1 MAPLLKK
8 IAPTL
13 LALGAAMMVAASVFA
28 QFLPPKVEGAWVRSA
43 VPGQQGTGAFMKLTA
58 NEPMQL
64 VRVSTPVAGVAELH
78 EMKMEGD
85 VMRMR
90 AIGKLELPA
99 GRTVELKSGG
109 YHLMLMDWKR
119 PLVQGSTV
127 PISLFLRDSKGVESK
142 LELSVPVRVAAP
154 ASGAAPP
161 ADAHKH

>member
-1 MAPLLKK
+1 MKK
-8 IAPTL
+8 IASTL
-13 LALGAAMMVAASVFA
+13 LAVGAALMVAATVFA
-28 QFLPPKVEGAWVRSA
+28 QFLPPRVEGAWVRSA

-64 VRVSTPVAGVAELH
+64 VGVSTPAAGVAELH

-90 AIGKLELPA
+90 AVAKLDLPP
-99 GRTVELKSGG
+99 GGTVELKPGG
-109 YHLMLMDWKR
+109 YHLMLMDLKQ

-127 PISLFLRDSKGVESK
+127 PISLVLRDAKGALSK
-142 LELSVPVRVAAP
+142 LDLNVPVRVAAP
-154 ASGAAPP
+154 ASGPATP